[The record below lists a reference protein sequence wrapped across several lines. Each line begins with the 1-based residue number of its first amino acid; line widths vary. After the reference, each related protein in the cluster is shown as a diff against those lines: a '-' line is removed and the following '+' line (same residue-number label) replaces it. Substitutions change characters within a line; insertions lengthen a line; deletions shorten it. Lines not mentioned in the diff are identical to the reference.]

1 MSTLRS
7 LLFTT
12 LSLLLLFACS
22 KEEVSP
28 EYTFV
33 RPPYLKTGDLVGI
46 ISPAA
51 KISAASDT
59 AKVRRR
65 FEEWGLRV
73 KFGASFLNQDEP
85 YFSGTDEERA
95 ADLQAMID
103 DKEVKAIIAY
113 RGGYGSVRLLDLV
126 DFSKLRYSPKWV
138 VGYSDVTMLHLAL
151 YKQGVESIHGTMPV
165 SFKYDQDDP
174 SAESLRQTLFGE
186 TATLH
191 IPPHPLNQTGEATG
205 RLVGGNLSILYSAS
219 GTSTDFQI
227 NEPTV
232 LVIED
237 IGEYMYHIDRMMQ
250 NLKQSGKLNKISAL
264 IVGQFVD
271 IQEADRFGVKHAYE
285 VITRY
290 TQPLNIPVIYDYPLG
305 HSHPNIAS
313 YIGRK
318 ISVSVNESKVMIRY
332 L

>member
-1 MSTLRS
+1 
-7 LLFTT
+7 
-12 LSLLLLFACS
+12 
-22 KEEVSP
+22 
-28 EYTFV
+28 
-33 RPPYLKTGDLVGI
+33 PPYLKAGDLVGI

-59 AKVRRR
+59 AKVRQR

-73 KFGASFLNQDEP
+73 KFGASLLNQDEP

-103 DKEVKAIIAY
+103 DKEVKAIVAY

-151 YKQGVESIHGTMPV
+151 YQQGVESIHGTMPT

-174 SAESLRQTLFGE
+174 SAESLRQALFGE
-186 TATLH
+186 ASTLH
-191 IPPHPLNQTGEATG
+191 VPPHPLNQPGEAIG
-205 RLVGGNLSILYSAS
+205 RLIGGNLSILYSAS
-219 GTSTDFQI
+219 GTSTDFRI

-264 IVGQFVD
+264 IVGQFTD

-290 TQPLNIPVIYDYPLG
+290 TQPLNIPVIYDYPFG
-305 HSHPNIAS
+305 HSHPNTAS

-318 ISVSVNESKVMIRY
+318 ISVSVNESGAMVRY

>member
-1 MSTLRS
+1 MNTLRL
-7 LLFTT
+7 LLFTA
-12 LSLLLLFACS
+12 LSLFLFSARS
-22 KEEVSP
+22 KEEVRP

-51 KISAASDT
+51 KVSATSDT
-59 AKVRRR
+59 AKVRER

-73 KFGASFLNQDEP
+73 KFGASLLNQDEP

-95 ADLQAMID
+95 ADLQEMID
-103 DKEVKAIIAY
+103 DPEVKAIIAY
-113 RGGYGSVRLLDLV
+113 CGGYGSVRLLDIV
-126 DFSKLRYSPKWV
+126 NFSKLKYFPKWI
-138 VGYSDVTMLHLAL
+138 VGYSDVTMFHLAL

-165 SFKYDQDDP
+165 SFKYDQADP
-174 SAESLRQTLFGE
+174 SAESLRQALFGE
-186 TATLH
+186 TSTLH
-191 IPPHPLNQTGEATG
+191 VPPHPLNQPGEAIG
-205 RLVGGNLSILYSAS
+205 RLVGGNLSILYSAN
-219 GTSTDFQI
+219 GTAADFQV

-232 LVIED
+232 LVIEE

-264 IVGQFVD
+264 IVGQFTD
-271 IQEADRFGVKHAYE
+271 TQEADRFGVKHAYD

-290 TQPLNIPVIYDYPLG
+290 TQPLNIPVIYDYPFG
-305 HSHPNIAS
+305 HSHPNAAS
-313 YIGRK
+313 YIGRR
-318 ISVSVNESKVMIRY
+318 IAVSVNQSGAMIRY